1 MAWLNDLNDLLHR
14 PLDQGV
20 RELRE
25 QLLRSLESE
34 TAETFLE
41 ILLGFMKLK
50 FMFDREFRRNIEVEN
65 FRGSYKFRTRN
76 PMGVKVLVE
85 FADGRMRMSEDI
97 ATEATVT
104 VTFEDGRALRNFLLS
119 PKPDIL
125 ECLLHNEV
133 VTSGNLNY
141 LNKFAFMANHM
152 MLEVTGDLPMN

>member
-1 MAWLNDLNDLLHR
+1 M
-14 PLDQGV
+14 G
-20 RELRE
+20 E
-25 QLLRSLESE
+25 QLLRTLESE

-41 ILLGFMKLK
+41 ILLGFMWIKFKLDSD
-50 FMFDREFRRNIEVEN
+50 FHENITVEN

-76 PMGVKVLVE
+76 RRGRQVKVLVE
-85 FADGRMRMSEDI
+85 FDHGEMEIREDI
-97 ATEATVT
+97 DAEATVT
-104 VTFEDGRALRNFLLS
+104 VTFENGRALRNFLLS

-125 ECLLHNEV
+125 GCILRNEV